1 MVQCR
6 SLRSGLFVACDASGG
21 ARFYRCIGSNF
32 LVCSSLHFTELGSF
46 HARGGFG
53 VTLFVVITN
62 RRQDLTI
69 NGTTAPDSTSST
81 SSILNDSCCRLEAK
95 TGAHYWCSGVCS
107 SDVKVGSV
115 ET

>member
-53 VTLFVVITN
+53 VILFVVMTN

-69 NGTTAPDSTSST
+69 NGITAPDSTSST
-81 SSILNDSCCRLEAK
+81 SLILNDSCCRLGAK
-95 TGAHYWCSGVCS
+95 TGAHY
-107 SDVKVGSV
+107 
-115 ET
+115 